1 LYLDR
6 DCRTLTPVNATD
18 ATAPRRPAST
28 NVLLFV
34 VCLAQFMVILDV
46 SIVNV
51 ALPSIRGGLHFS
63 TTGLQ
68 WVVNAYTLTFAGFL
82 LLGGRAA
89 DLLGRRLVFVVGT
102 AAFAVSSLICALA
115 ASRGLLLGARALQGL
130 AGALLSPATLSII
143 TSSLPEGAE
152 RNRGLAAWGAM
163 GGLGASSGVL
173 LGGLLTQGLGWPAI
187 FAVNVPL
194 GAIVVALALRV
205 IPTGGARDVEA
216 ERHFDL
222 TGAILVTAG
231 LATLTYGIVQSN
243 SLGWGSPGVLA
254 PIAAAV
260 VLISSFIFVEQRIAR
275 WPLMPLSI
283 FRLRQ
288 LRTANVIVILM
299 YAGLFSMFFFVTLYL
314 QQVLHDDALQA
325 GLSFLPITLSVF
337 TGSTLAPRLL
347 ARFGLR
353 TALSAGMLTASAG
366 LLLLT
371 GVTPNGS
378 YVSHVLPG
386 GILCGIGMGVSLVS
400 ATIAAVQ
407 GVPGS
412 QSGLASGL
420 LNTSRLVGGALGL
433 AVLSTLAADQTH
445 SDVGI
450 GTLAAV
456 TDGFSLAFTV
466 GAAFCLA
473 GAAVAALL
481 LRPAAA
487 VAGVEASQRGV
498 ESAERAGEREALAA

>member
-1 LYLDR
+1 
-6 DCRTLTPVNATD
+6 VNSTKATQLH
-18 ATAPRRPAST
+18 RPAAT
-28 NVLLFV
+28 NTLLFV

-51 ALPSIRGGLHFS
+51 ALPSIRSGLHFS

-68 WVVNAYTLTFAGFL
+68 WIVNAYTITFAGFL

-89 DLLGRRLVFVVGT
+89 DLLGRRLVFVIGT
-102 AAFAVSSLICALA
+102 GAFALSSLVCALA

-130 AGALLSPATLSII
+130 AGAVLSPATLSII

-152 RNRGLAAWGAM
+152 RNRGLGAWAAM
-163 GGLGASSGVL
+163 GGLGASSGAL

-194 GAIVVALALRV
+194 GVIVIVLALRV

-216 ERHFDL
+216 ERHFDVS
-222 TGAILVTAG
+222 GAMLVTAG
-231 LATLTYGIVQSN
+231 LATLTYGIVRSD
-243 SLGWGSPGVLA
+243 SLGWGSAGVLV
-254 PIAAAV
+254 PLAAAI
-260 VLISSFIFVEQRIAR
+260 VLIAGFVFVEQRVAR

-283 FRLRQ
+283 FRRQQ
-288 LRTANVIVILM
+288 LRTANIIVVLL
-299 YAGLFSMFFFVTLYL
+299 YAGLFSMFFFITLYL

-325 GLSFLPITLSVF
+325 GLSFLPMTLSVF

-353 TALSAGMLTASAG
+353 TVLGAGMLTATAG
-366 LLLLT
+366 LVVLT
-371 GVTPNGS
+371 GVKPGGAYLTG
-378 YVSHVLPG
+378 VLPG
-386 GILCGIGMGVSLVS
+386 GVLCGIGMGFSLVA

-407 GVPGS
+407 GVPGA

-433 AVLSTLAADQTH
+433 AVLSTIAADQTRGE
-445 SDVGI
+445 VGV
-450 GTLAAV
+450 GSLRAL

-466 GAAFCLA
+466 GAVFCVA
-473 GAAVAALL
+473 GAAIALTL
-481 LRPAAA
+481 LRAGRTRTAVTVVEDAPAEAPERSEAIAA
-487 VAGVEASQRGV
+487 
-498 ESAERAGEREALAA
+498 